1 MSDDSEIPTCLVGV
15 IGGSGMYEFDGLEDV
30 REIDIAMTP
39 FGCPSA
45 AFTLGTLHGVN
56 VAFLTRHGIGHT
68 ILPHELPSRANIYAF
83 KQLGVKWL
91 ISVSACGSLR
101 EEIAPGHLAIP
112 EGLYDHTSGRDGT
125 FFGNGAVAHVS
136 LANPF
141 CPVLSKVLL
150 TATTMAVDGTEK
162 KVHFGG
168 QLITI
173 NGPRFSTKTESR
185 IYRQQGLDLI
195 NMTTAPEAAL
205 AMEAEIGCVWKS
217 SGSRRRRGVVGV
229 VVVVV
234 AVVVVVV
241 VVVAAVVVV
250 VVAAAAAAAAAVAAA
265 AVAVVVVLLLFC

>member
-1 MSDDSEIPTCLVGV
+1 
-15 IGGSGMYEFDGLEDV
+15 
-30 REIDIAMTP
+30 
-39 FGCPSA
+39 
-45 AFTLGTLHGVN
+45 
-56 VAFLTRHGIGHT
+56 
-68 ILPHELPSRANIYAF
+68 
-83 KQLGVKWL
+83 
-91 ISVSACGSLR
+91 
-101 EEIAPGHLAIP
+101 
-112 EGLYDHTSGRDGT
+112 
-125 FFGNGAVAHVS
+125 
-136 LANPF
+136 
-141 CPVLSKVLL
+141 VLSKVLL